1 VPNNTKRLLEN
12 RFLKKLI
19 NFSTPFY
26 IGWVLFIG
34 LLTLLPGKAV
44 PQLDWNFLSL
54 DKIIHFSLFSIMA
67 FLGSISFKI
76 SFGLTKA
83 YKSIMFSLFI
93 AILYGTIL
101 EYLQTFIPDRGFD
114 YADLIANIGGSIVGI
129 ILFLYYNTKITRK
142 ILEN

>member
-1 VPNNTKRLLEN
+1 
-12 RFLKKLI
+12 
-19 NFSTPFY
+19 
-26 IGWVLFIG
+26 
-34 LLTLLPGKAV
+34 
-44 PQLDWNFLSL
+44 
-54 DKIIHFSLFSIMA
+54 MA

-76 SFGLTKA
+76 GFGLTKA

-129 ILFLYYNTKITRK
+129 ILFLYYSTKITR
-142 ILEN
+142 